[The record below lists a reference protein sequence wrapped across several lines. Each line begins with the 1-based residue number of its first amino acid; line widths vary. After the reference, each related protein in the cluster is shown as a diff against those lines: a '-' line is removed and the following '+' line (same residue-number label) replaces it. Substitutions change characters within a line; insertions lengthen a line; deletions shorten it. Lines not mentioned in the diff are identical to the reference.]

1 MTESEYAT
9 TIAKRHGFA
18 SVEGMRRFLLACY
31 GKSATRKITVTDIEG
46 RTVEMLPTD
55 EAFNYEPEKN
65 V

>member
-31 GKSATRKITVTDIEG
+31 GKSATRKITVTDIDG
-46 RTVEMLPTD
+46 KMVEMLPTD
-55 EAFNYEPEKN
+55 EVFNYEPKKDI
-65 V
+65 